1 MLTLS
6 QEARGQRLLSYVV
19 ASSDMRYIEINKR
32 DVYLQDDPELGLI
45 VRGEVPDCGPE
56 CSANLSQ
63 MLLEYS
69 MSCVDCR
76 DHAATT
82 RHIVQFGQHLGEK
95 LIARLNEIDPET
107 AGLNGASEVMD
118 IVLKSMGAAFQKDLT
133 AEQLRYELAHCP
145 IHQAAEGSGL
155 TRWIAAAHGAFVALC
170 NDILHEI
177 APKWVLALP
186 VEVETEAPLETI
198 LIVRK

>member
-6 QEARGQRLLSYVV
+6 QEARGERLLSYVV

-32 DVYLQDDPELGLI
+32 DVYLQNDPELGLI
-45 VRGEVPDCGPE
+45 VRGEVPECGPE
-56 CSANLSQ
+56 CRANLSQ

-76 DHAATT
+76 DHATTT

-95 LIARLNEIDPET
+95 LIAKFKEIDPEA
-107 AGLNGASEVMD
+107 AGPDRASQVMD
-118 IVLKSMGAAFQKDLT
+118 IVLNSMGAAFQKDLT
-133 AEQLRYELAHCP
+133 TEHLRYELAHCP
-145 IHQAAEGSGL
+145 IHEAAASSGL

-170 NDILHEI
+170 NDIVHEL
-177 APKWVLALP
+177 APEWELALP
-186 VEVETEAPLETI
+186 AEAETEEPLETI
-198 LIVRK
+198 LITRK